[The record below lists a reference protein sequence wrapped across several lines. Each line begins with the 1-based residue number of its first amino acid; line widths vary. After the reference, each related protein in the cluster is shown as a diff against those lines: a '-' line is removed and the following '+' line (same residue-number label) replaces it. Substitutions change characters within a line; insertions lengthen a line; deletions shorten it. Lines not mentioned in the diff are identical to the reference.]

1 MSIKNKIFHRTT
13 FKRTIFFLFC
23 DVVLI
28 ALSCYL
34 GFLLRFDGNINSQ
47 YFLMIRAFAILAI
60 PLTIIF
66 FAIERLYSISWSFI
80 SIREIMKLGRAIVL
94 SFASLGAILFVLK
107 DHTLFQGFP
116 RSIIFVSGAMAL
128 FLTGT
133 LRFAKRIYIHGFKNK
148 SKDKRKNKN

>member
-1 MSIKNKIFHRTT
+1 
-13 FKRTIFFLFC
+13 
-23 DVVLI
+23 
-28 ALSCYL
+28 
-34 GFLLRFDGNINSQ
+34 
-47 YFLMIRAFAILAI
+47 
-60 PLTIIF
+60 
-66 FAIERLYSISWSFI
+66 
-80 SIREIMKLGRAIVL
+80 MKLGRAIVL

-148 SKDKRKNKN
+148 SKDKRENKNKILIIGAGDAGEKLARHIIASPNIPYSLEGFIDDNSMKQAY